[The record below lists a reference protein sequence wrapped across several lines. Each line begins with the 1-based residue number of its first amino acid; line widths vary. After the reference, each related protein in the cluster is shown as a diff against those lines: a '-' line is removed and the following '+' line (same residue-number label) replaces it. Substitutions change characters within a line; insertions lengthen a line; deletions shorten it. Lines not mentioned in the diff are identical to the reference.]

1 MVISCQKPG
10 SSMDGSHARCGRFSI
25 TNALP
30 AKVQMGLLCQQG
42 SLRTETVWRQ
52 GKRQREGLWKAGSSL
67 PVGNGAPGRCDA
79 SSLPME
85 KAPVRQPP
93 WSPHKWRA
101 PWSLAGGI
109 ASTGIC
115 EMLVPCRVVFPTPPP
130 FFFLFP
136 LFCRNRA
143 CAFKPVLHILVLTAQ
158 INMSDAMILAGDRPF
173 DPISAICLLD

>member
-10 SSMDGSHARCGRFSI
+10 SSMDGSHARCERFSI

-30 AKVQMGLLCQQG
+30 AEVQMGLLCQQG

-52 GKRQREGLWKAGSSL
+52 GKRQRAGLWKAGSSL
-67 PVGNGAPGRCDA
+67 PVDNEAPGRCDA

-93 WSPHKWRA
+93 WPPYKRRA
-101 PWSLAGGI
+101 PWSGAGGI

-115 EMLVPCRVVFPTPPP
+115 EMLVPCRVVFPPT
-130 FFFLFP
+130 FFSFP
-136 LFCRNRA
+136 TLLQKQGLCLQA
-143 CAFKPVLHILVLTAQ
+143 CVTHIG
-158 INMSDAMILAGDRPF
+158 SD
-173 DPISAICLLD
+173 SSN